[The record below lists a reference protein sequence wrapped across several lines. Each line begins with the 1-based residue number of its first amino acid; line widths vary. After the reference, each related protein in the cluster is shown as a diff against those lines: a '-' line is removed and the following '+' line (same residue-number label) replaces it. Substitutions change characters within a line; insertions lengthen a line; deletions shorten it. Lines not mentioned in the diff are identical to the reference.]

1 MAAAKSEAKPSVV
14 IKKYA
19 NRRLYNTETS
29 VYVTLEDLAEM
40 VKREE
45 EFHVVDAKS
54 GEDLTHSVLTQII
67 LEQEGR
73 GQTLLPVSFLRQ
85 LIRFYG
91 DSLGAIV
98 PSYLEMSIG
107 MLTSE
112 QDKLRQQM
120 AEAVAANPFA
130 KAAFGATPFAAGP
143 FGVAAVE
150 AMQEQAKQNVAI
162 FQNAMKMFSPFG
174 TMPGMP
180 GMPGA
185 PGAPGAPNGGD
196 AKPAAAAGAT
206 AAGAKARPEPA
217 PSAPA
222 DSKDADRDLAEL
234 QQRMVEM
241 QRQLERL
248 AKSRP

>member
-1 MAAAKSEAKPSVV
+1 MASAQKPEAKPPII

-45 EFHVVDAKS
+45 DFHVVDAKS
-54 GEDLTHSVLTQII
+54 NEDLTHSVLTQII

-91 DSLGAIV
+91 DSLGSIV

-120 AEAVAANPFA
+120 EEAVAANPFA
-130 KAAFGATPFAAGP
+130 KAAFAATPFGAGP

-162 FQNAMKMFSPFG
+162 FQNAMQMFSPFG
-174 TMPGMP
+174 QF
-180 GMPGA
+180 PGA
-185 PGAPGAPNGGD
+185 PPAPNGEAKPASPPPQAEP
-196 AKPAAAAGAT
+196 AKPAAAGKPS
-206 AAGAKARPEPA
+206 AAAKQAAKAEA
-217 PSAPA
+217 NAAKELS
-222 DSKDADRDLAEL
+222 EL
-234 QQRMVEM
+234 QARMAEM
-241 QRQLERL
+241 QNQLERL
-248 AKSRP
+248 ARNRP